1 LNKKSLCGICGNPA
15 QGFFFKHKGIYYAS
29 CSMKHLDKL
38 KERIEKGEKLAR
50 RTYTNAL
57 GVEYARKQ
65 SKEKYLEIAK
75 QSGSFELHK
84 WTNEQRDSFFNTIIL
99 NYFDFETELNNNN
112 GSD

>member
-1 LNKKSLCGICGNPA
+1 
-15 QGFFFKHKGIYYAS
+15 
-29 CSMKHLDKL
+29 MKHLDKL
-38 KERIEKGEKLAR
+38 KERVEKGEKLAR

>member
-1 LNKKSLCGICGNPA
+1 
-15 QGFFFKHKGIYYAS
+15 
-29 CSMKHLDKL
+29 MKHLDKL

>member
-1 LNKKSLCGICGNPA
+1 
-15 QGFFFKHKGIYYAS
+15 
-29 CSMKHLDKL
+29 MKHLDKL

-50 RTYTNAL
+50 RSYTNAL

-65 SKEKYLEIAK
+65 SKEKYLQIAK
-75 QSGSFELHK
+75 QTGSFELHK

>member
-1 LNKKSLCGICGNPA
+1 
-15 QGFFFKHKGIYYAS
+15 
-29 CSMKHLDKL
+29 MKHLDKL

-99 NYFDFETELNNNN
+99 NYFDFET
-112 GSD
+112 

>member
-1 LNKKSLCGICGNPA
+1 
-15 QGFFFKHKGIYYAS
+15 
-29 CSMKHLDKL
+29 MKHLDKL

-57 GVEYARKQ
+57 GVKYARKQ